1 MAISTNGTVIARL
14 AGGLY
19 NTVMSNATYLEVASQ
34 DPSTLAN
41 TLYSRDFAKSTD
53 LAVATTLLAN
63 LGLAGQAGLDAWVAA
78 QLTAAGA
85 ANKGAKIVSLLN
97 DFAGLSTDAT
107 WGTYATAFNTKV
119 DAALAAS
126 QKTGSV
132 ESKFEAAGSVA
143 VTNATFNL
151 TALADTFTGG
161 AGNDSF
167 VATGTTLT
175 TGDVLT
181 GQAGDSLTITDLA
194 ASFVAGL
201 PANITVTG
209 IPTATITSTGA
220 LGTLSTAATSAK
232 QTFQFTASAANT
244 DLVTYS
250 HTPTGTTTAVTTNS
264 SATDS
269 ADTTGENAAA
279 KAATAIAAQFAKLG
293 YAVTTTANTSTTAT
307 VPTLVNTVDVW
318 TAAKTTGTEVTTTV
332 TVTGAP
338 GVVLPVLSVNTNVGT
353 GTAVPVIATTA
364 PSAAVSTAA
373 LSVSGWTGLTSFTGT
388 AAGGANLTAAK
399 TTDVSLTNTSG
410 NAVVTGGLG
419 VTVKGTTNSVYV
431 NGAAG
436 AVNVTATVPA
446 GLFGTADTSSSGTN
460 TLTGLNGAWGTYTY
474 ASNVGTLTAGQA
486 GVLVTGGT
494 TVSVTNAG
502 GAYTTSASLN
512 SSRVQVGS
520 DANVSANGS
529 TIGQET
535 IRNTAISPTGDVTI
549 SRETPYTDASTG
561 LKNVM
566 FGSGTAKV
574 YTNGATTV
582 TVKGAGATTIK
593 DLGTVALKASTNATA
608 VAGTS
613 KLTTVNLA
621 GLSGATTHTITSDAI
636 STISLTNTLTA
647 ETISVLGSST
657 IGVNNGAINFNVS
670 NVGASSSVRVTLSD
684 ATATTVNIGS
694 APATAYEAIG
704 ATKASATSASFITLS
719 TEKATAVNL
728 SNTLAVNIG
737 DLAASGVAKVASV
750 NGSAATGGITA
761 SLGATP
767 EQGMAF
773 TGGSGNDTVTLNSGV
788 SLSAHSTTGKT
799 TTIDL
804 GAGNDRLLNGG
815 STHTMVGVTVQGGEG
830 TDTLAATLLTV
841 GNSSQFVSFETL
853 GLDVASGSTMDV
865 GLLSTATGLSLLS
878 QGATYNNVK
887 ASQGLTVATDTTA
900 GTNTLVFESAV
911 TAAAAK
917 SDSYTVTF
925 AFSDTTTAATAN
937 AEETDAGQ
945 LVISG
950 IETVNIVSG
959 GSGNVSNAINLTD
972 TSATKLV
979 VTGDKGLDLDF
990 GATDADD
997 TNATTHFF
1005 GTSSS
1010 TSTDGLGVTEIDATA
1025 MTGKLNIDTTDV
1037 ALSTSGKLVVNTGSG
1052 NDTIS
1057 LASKSEVNAGAGDD
1071 TIIAAVRGI
1080 SSTLTGGTG
1089 KDTFDVTAALAG
1101 ATGTT
1106 ATAAPA
1112 VTTIKDFSAGD
1123 TLKIAASNASS
1134 AAYLNG
1140 NTLVASAT
1148 SWQNALDLALKG
1160 ASVTQAATVWFN
1172 YGGNTYIANETDATD
1187 GLSDGDIVVVL
1198 TGLHTL
1204 TASAVVTVT
1213 PATGLFGEA

>member
-19 NTVMSNATYLEVASQ
+19 NTVMSNATYLEVAAQ

-41 TLYSRDFAKSTD
+41 TLYARDFAKSTD
-53 LAVATTLLAN
+53 LAVATTLVTN
-63 LGLAGQAGLDAWVAA
+63 LGLSTVAGLANWVAA

-85 ANKGAKIVSLLN
+85 ANKGAKVVSLLN
-97 DFAGLSTDAT
+97 DFAGMTADT
-107 WGTYATAFNTKV
+107 TYGAQATAFNTKV

-126 QKTGSV
+126 QKTGATSGV
-132 ESKFEAAGSVA
+132 FADAGTVA
-143 VTNATFNL
+143 VANATFTL
-151 TALADTFTGG
+151 TTGADAFTGG

-194 ASFVAGL
+194 ASFGSGFASSV
-201 PANITVTG
+201 TVTG
-209 IPTATITSTGA
+209 IPTATITSTGK
-220 LGTLSTAATSAK
+220 LGTL
-232 QTFQFTASAANT
+232 ASAATGQSQTFTFTSSLGST
-244 DLVTYS
+244 DKIKYS
-250 HTPTGTTTAVTTNS
+250 YTPAGTTTAVETETVAS
-264 SATDS
+264 GTADDS
-269 ADTTGENAAA
+269 GANVAGL
-279 KAATAIAAQFAKLG
+279 AATAIAAQYRKLG
-293 YAVTTTANTSTTAT
+293 FVVNSTSGSAAVVPDQANTVNVWTGAATSTT
-307 VPTLVNTVDVW
+307 
-318 TAAKTTGTEVTTTV
+318 GTTTV
-332 TVTGAP
+332 TVTGYP
-338 GVVLPVLSVNTNVGT
+338 GTAIPVLTVNTAVGD
-353 GTAVPVIATTA
+353 TATPLISTTA
-364 PSAAVSTAA
+364 ASDAVASASLAI
-373 LSVSGWTGLTSFTGT
+373 SGWTGLTSFTGT
-388 AAGGANLTAAK
+388 AAGGANIAAAK
-399 TTDVSLTNTSG
+399 TTDVTLTNTSG
-410 NAVVTGGLG
+410 VAYVSGGL
-419 VTVKGTTNSVYV
+419 TDKITGTTNSVYV
-431 NGAAG
+431 SGAAG
-436 AVNVTATVPA
+436 AVTVVTTKPA
-446 GLFGTADTSSSGTN
+446 GLFGVSDSSSSGTN
-460 TLTGLNGAWGTYTY
+460 TLTGLNGSWGTYTY

-494 TVSVTNAG
+494 TVSITETG
-502 GAYTTSASLN
+502 GTYTTSVSGN
-512 SSRVQVGS
+512 STKVQVGS
-520 DANVSANGS
+520 DVNVSSNGS
-529 TIGQET
+529 TVGQET
-535 IRNTAISPTGDVTI
+535 IRNLAMSPTGDVTI

-593 DLGTVALKASTNATA
+593 DLGTVALKADTNATA

-613 KLTTVNLA
+613 KLATVNLA

-657 IGVNNGAINFNVS
+657 LGVNNGAINFNVS
-670 NVGASSSVRVTLSD
+670 NVGNSNTTRVTLSD
-684 ATATTVNIGS
+684 ATATTVNVGS
-694 APATAYEAIG
+694 AAATAYEAIG
-704 ATKASATSASFITLS
+704 STKSNASSKSYITLS
-719 TEKATAVNL
+719 TEKATAINL
-728 SNTLAVNIG
+728 TNTLAVDVG
-737 DLAASGVAKVASV
+737 DLAASGVAKVATV

-761 SLGATP
+761 KLGATP

-773 TGGSGNDTVTLNSGV
+773 TGGSGADTVTLNSGV
-788 SLSAHSTTGKT
+788 SLNAHSTSGKT
-799 TTIDL
+799 TTIAL
-804 GAGNDRLLNGG
+804 GAGNDKFLNGG
-815 STHTMVGVTVQGGEG
+815 STHTMVGVTVDGGDG
-830 TDTLAATLLTV
+830 TDTVAASLLTV
-841 GNSSQFVSFETL
+841 GNSSQFVNFETL
-853 GLDVASGSTMDV
+853 GLDVASGSSMDV
-865 GLLSTATGLSLLS
+865 GLLSTATSLSLLS

-887 ASQGLTVATDTTA
+887 ASQGLTVGTDTTA

-925 AFSDTTTAATAN
+925 AFSDTTTAATATP
-937 AEETDAGQ
+937 EETDAGQ
-945 LVISG
+945 LVIAG

-979 VTGDKGLDLDF
+979 ITGDKNLDLDF
-990 GATDADD
+990 GATDSDD
-997 TNATTHFF
+997 STTTLYF

-1010 TSTDGLGVTEIDATA
+1010 TSTDGLGVTEIDATG

-1037 ALSTSGKLVVNTGSG
+1037 ALSTSGKLVINTGSG
-1052 NDTIS
+1052 NDTIT

-1071 TIIAAVRGI
+1071 TIIAAVRGV
-1080 SSTLTGGTG
+1080 SSTLTGGAG

-1101 ATGTT
+1101 TSGTSATT
-1106 ATAAPA
+1106 APA

-1123 TLKIAASNASS
+1123 TLKIAASSASS
-1134 AAYLNG
+1134 AAYING
-1140 NTLVASAT
+1140 NALVATAT

-1160 ASVTQAATVWFN
+1160 SDTTQAATVWFN
-1172 YGGNTYIANETDATD
+1172 YGGNTYIANETDSTD

-1204 TASAVVTVT
+1204 TASAVVTAT